1 MKPALYVLEGID
13 GSGKSTAARIIRAKL
28 EEDNIPFVMVDSY
41 PHTEEGKYLRDLWI
55 QKKVP
60 PLSVLGIVLYL
71 RAQLIRDTI
80 LPALAE
86 GKVVIA
92 DRWMPTTQVYQG
104 AGEGLAQ
111 YLVED
116 AILHTLREFTE
127 HPNYEQLENFHV
139 FFMDLPTN
147 IAYDR
152 VKARGNLDEFEKK
165 PMEYFD
171 KLNKAYHALNFSP
184 EGDVHYIHAGHSLE
198 EFTKSIHAAMK
209 ESQ

>member
-28 EEDNIPFVMVDSY
+28 EKDNIPFVMVDSY

-60 PLSVLGIVLYL
+60 PVSILGIVLYL
-71 RAQLIRDTI
+71 RAQLIRDVI

-92 DRWMPTTQVYQG
+92 DRWMPTTRIYQG
-104 AGEGLAQ
+104 NGEGIS
-111 YLVED
+111 YLLIEE
-116 AILHTLREFTE
+116 AIDNVLSEFRD
-127 HPNYEQLENFHV
+127 HPNYAQLINYSV
-139 FFMDLPTN
+139 FFLDLPTN

-165 PMEYFD
+165 PLSYFD
-171 KLNKAYHALNFSP
+171 RLNKAYQDTSFHT
-184 EGDVHYIHAGHSLE
+184 EGDIYCIHAGYSLE
-198 EFTKSIHAAMK
+198 GFTKSIHAAMK